1 MANLSRRLEQTLR
14 SAIQKNPILPVKVE
28 GGILVGDVLI
38 VSHGTV
44 KNLSKNGEIIYAE
57 ISLNAVAI
65 KLANLLAKRQS
76 AVTADKVYRADQE
89 YGRWYVDSQMLRSQF
104 QRAEANLDFDRAEI
118 LWTKYCAS
126 RDRAVVAKNHAQG
139 LAAI

>member
-1 MANLSRRLEQTLR
+1 MTDISKRLEQTIR
-14 SAIQKNPILPVKVE
+14 SAISNSPILPVKVDD
-28 GGILVGDVLI
+28 GILVGDAKI
-38 VSHGTV
+38 VSEGAV
-44 KNLSKNGEIIYAE
+44 KHVYYKGQLVYKE

-76 AVTADKVYRADQE
+76 TVTADKVYRADQE
-89 YGRWYVDSQMLRSQF
+89 YGRWYIDSQMLRSQY
-104 QRAEANLDFDRAEI
+104 QRAEANLDFDRSEI

-126 RDRAVVAKNHAQG
+126 RDRALVAKNHAQG

>member
-1 MANLSRRLEQTLR
+1 MTDISKRLEQTLR
-14 SAIQKNPILPVKVE
+14 SAISNSPILPVKVDD
-28 GGILVGDVLI
+28 GILVGDAKI
-38 VSHGTV
+38 VSEGAV
-44 KNLSKNGEIIYAE
+44 KHVYYKGHLVYKE

-76 AVTADKVYRADQE
+76 TVTADKVYRADQE
-89 YGRWYVDSQMLRSQF
+89 YGRWYIDSQMLRSQY

>member
-1 MANLSRRLEQTLR
+1 MTDISKRLEQTIR
-14 SAIQKNPILPVKVE
+14 SAIANSPILPIKVDD
-28 GGILVGDVLI
+28 GILVGDAKI
-38 VSHGTV
+38 VSEGAV
-44 KNLSKNGEIIYAE
+44 KHVYYKGQLIYKD

-65 KLANLLAKRQS
+65 KLANILAKRQS
-76 AVTADKVYRADQE
+76 TIHADKVYRADQE

-104 QRAEANLDFDRAEI
+104 QRAEANLDFIRAEI